1 MAVAIHPAHLRPRR
15 RTYRPMSEINV
26 TPMVDVMLVLL
37 VIFVI
42 TAPLLTVGVP
52 VDLPKTQ
59 ASLISEPDEPVVITV
74 DAEGKIFIQ
83 ETETPLENLVPRLA
97 AITGAKPDIRIFVRG
112 DKTIAY
118 GTIMTVMGAVN
129 AAGFS
134 RVALI
139 AETPQF
145 ATSPKPKPRPR
156 AKPKPGEQ

>member
-1 MAVAIHPAHLRPRR
+1 
-15 RTYRPMSEINV
+15 
-26 TPMVDVMLVLL
+26 
-37 VIFVI
+37 
-42 TAPLLTVGVP
+42 
-52 VDLPKTQ
+52 
-59 ASLISEPDEPVVITV
+59 
-74 DAEGKIFIQ
+74 
-83 ETETPLENLVPRLA
+83 
-97 AITGAKPDIRIFVRG
+97 VRG